1 MANQAVVQSAPV
13 VALDMQGV
21 SKRFPGTLAVD
32 NVDFRI
38 HAGEVHALVGE
49 NGAGKSTLMKM
60 IAGSFSDYTGKVI
73 VKGKEVNLHSP
84 AIAKENGIGM
94 IYQELSLA
102 RPLSIAENLLVGRLP
117 KIKGTPFINQKEV
130 VRQSKDLLAQV
141 GLDYLDPHMA
151 ISEISQCE
159 AQLVEIAKVLG
170 TSPSILV
177 MDEPTSALSSEE
189 VTRLFSIICKLKE
202 RGIAIVYI
210 SHHLQ
215 EIFAVA
221 DMVTVMRDGKRI
233 GTYPIK
239 ETNAEH
245 IIELMVGRSVAE
257 FYAQHKSNI
266 GDEVFRIDH
275 LSRWGFFHDVSLT
288 VRKGEILGVSGLA
301 GAGRTELARSIVG
314 IDPIDEGEITL
325 KGKNVK
331 FKNMYQAIENGI
343 SYLTESRKVD
353 GLALPLTVAE
363 NTLTSVI
370 PRLSRGMVYNA
381 RNGTSIVNELI
392 EKLSVYPPEP
402 NRPVNNLSG
411 GNQQKVLMAKWLAT
425 NPTVLILDEPT
436 RGVDIGAKEIIHK
449 AVAQLAAEGNAVIL
463 ITSDLPEMVGL
474 CDRAIIMRNGRII
487 GEISKEEMSESAL
500 LLAANGEGKYVC

>member
-1 MANQAVVQSAPV
+1 MTNQVAPQSTPTVV
-13 VALDMQGV
+13 LDMQGV

-60 IAGSFSDYTGKVI
+60 IAGSFSDYTGKVM
-73 VKGKEVNLHSP
+73 VNSKEVNLHSP

-117 KIKGTPFINQKEV
+117 KIKGTPFIDNKQIM
-130 VRQSKDLLAQV
+130 RQAKDLLSQV
-141 GLDYLDPHMA
+141 GLEYLDPQTTIA
-151 ISEISQCE
+151 EISQCE

-170 TSPSILV
+170 TNPSILV

-189 VTRLFSIICKLKE
+189 VTRLFSIICRLKE

-221 DMVTVMRDGKRI
+221 NTVTVMRDGKRI
-233 GTYPIK
+233 GTYPIE
-239 ETNAEH
+239 ETHPEH

-257 FYAQHKSNI
+257 FYAQHKSHI
-266 GDEVFRIDH
+266 GDEIFRVDH
-275 LSRWGFFHDVSLT
+275 LSRWGFFHDISFN
-288 VRKGEILGVSGLA
+288 VRAGEILGVSGLA
-301 GAGRTELARSIVG
+301 GAGRSELARSIVG
-314 IDPIDEGEITL
+314 IDPIDEGSVYL
-325 KGKNVK
+325 KGKKVK
-331 FKNMYQAIENGI
+331 FKNMNAAIESGVA
-343 SYLTESRKVD
+343 YLTESRKTD

-363 NTLTSVI
+363 NTLSSVI
-370 PRLSRGMVYNA
+370 PRLSKGILYNQRSGA
-381 RNGTSIVNELI
+381 HLVSQQI

-449 AVAQLAAEGNAVIL
+449 AVAQLAAAGNAVIL

-474 CDRAIIMRNGRII
+474 CDRAVILRNGHII
-487 GEISKEEMSESAL
+487 GEINKQEMSESAL